1 MQMMQEMKVQ
11 TWPAP
16 TALPPPQSWRAR
28 LDSVISC
35 SDEGNLRRV
44 ATASQAQER
53 GKIGPRTPKAHDE
66 IEADGRQYDLH
77 RLFEKV
83 SLELR
88 AAQSDAHHSEAFRAA
103 QESVDN
109 QRFRGR
115 VALSAHSHLDDENT
129 SMAAICTLN
138 SRELVLLGGPEL
150 ATTLL
155 AVPLSHIVID
165 VQAGLDTVFCITG
178 HPQKISPTA
187 RVAQSI
193 PRVFLHVHTKMARDT
208 WLAVLN
214 ELNTATRGWAPTT
227 DSGDVSWCGAACSSF
242 SGPRSF
248 ASKINN
254 PVKIGFGNCNFSSCT
269 ARKSIAAPTLVDSL
283 PGRRLSLNNAL
294 PLVIWLPD

>member
-1 MQMMQEMKVQ
+1 MIQETKVQ
-11 TWPAP
+11 TLPAM
-16 TALPPPQSWRAR
+16 TAVPPPQSWRAR
-28 LDSVISC
+28 VDSVISC
-35 SDEGNLRRV
+35 SHQENFLQVG
-44 ATASQAQER
+44 TASPAQER
-53 GKIGPRTPKAHDE
+53 GKIGPRTQAHDE
-66 IEADGRQYDLH
+66 IEADGRQNDLH
-77 RLFEKV
+77 RLLEEV

-88 AAQSDAHHSEAFRAA
+88 AAQSDARHGEAFRHA

-178 HPQKISPTA
+178 HLQKISPTA
-187 RVAQSI
+187 RVAQSNS
-193 PRVFLHVHTKMARDT
+193 RVFLHVHTEMARDT
-208 WLAVLN
+208 WLAVLH
-214 ELNTATRGWAPTT
+214 ELKAATRGWTPIK
-227 DSGDVSWCGAACSSF
+227 DSGDVSRCGAACSS
-242 SGPRSF
+242 SSRLRSF
-248 ASKINN
+248 AYKIDN